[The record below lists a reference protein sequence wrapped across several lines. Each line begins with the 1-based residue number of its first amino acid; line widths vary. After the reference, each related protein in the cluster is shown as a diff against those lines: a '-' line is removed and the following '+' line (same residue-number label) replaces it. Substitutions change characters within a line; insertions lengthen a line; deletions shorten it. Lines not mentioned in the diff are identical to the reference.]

1 MFRICPTCLHQ
12 NDEDSPTCNGC
23 SASLLTI
30 RKCSGCGAT
39 AFDFAS
45 FCYHCGLRL
54 KAGEL
59 AKLTPKPTVSLI
71 TPSALRTKPLDLEG
85 EDDLATTFR
94 NDEVRLFH
102 CASSTFFELPSLV
115 RPILIGKRSET
126 EVPDLDLRDWP
137 QSGFISRIH
146 AQITVEYPQFYI
158 EDLDSKNGTA
168 VNGISLPS
176 GQPQLLAFGDR
187 IRLGN
192 AEAFTFV
199 FIKNQ
204 PIDLDRLKLLSGDD
218 RAFELELLTA
228 YLDSVAGLLDTL
240 QPIIQ
245 RQAFDEIQPLAH
257 QIAIASYNVGADV
270 MNLLAKQL
278 DVQALQQAAACQKTL
293 AALQEGLVQV
303 HYFVK
308 VFYAS

>member
-12 NDEDSPTCNGC
+12 NDEDSPTCKGC
-23 SASLLTI
+23 SANLLLT
-30 RKCSGCGAT
+30 RRCSGCGAT
-39 AFDFAS
+39 AFDFAN

-54 KAGEL
+54 KAAEW
-59 AKLTPKPTVSLI
+59 AKPKRETTLGLF
-71 TPSALRTKPLDLEG
+71 TPSALGAKPSDLEG

-102 CASSTFFELPSLV
+102 CASSTFLELPSLV

-126 EVPDLDLRDWP
+126 DMPDLDLRDWP
-137 QSGFISRIH
+137 QSGFISRTH
-146 AQITVEYPQFYI
+146 ARITAEYPQFYI

-168 VNGISLPS
+168 VNGVSLPS
-176 GQPQLLAFGDR
+176 GQIQLLAFGDR

-204 PIDLDRLKLLSGDD
+204 PINLEHLRRVSGND
-218 RAFELELLTA
+218 RAFERELLAA

-245 RQAFDEIQPLAH
+245 QQTFAAIEPLAH

-278 DVQALQQAAACQKTL
+278 DVQALQQAAACQKTSI
-293 AALQEGLVQV
+293 ALQEGLVQIDR
-303 HYFVK
+303 FVK
-308 VFYAS
+308 VFYES